1 MGGFAAQ
8 RGITLDGVLGRLSSF
23 VDFSESKLDYLAAML
38 DMSTNYMEHTGI
50 QSVSRSL
57 IERAVGE
64 I

>member
-1 MGGFAAQ
+1 M
-8 RGITLDGVLGRLSSF
+8 RGVI
-23 VDFSESKLDYLAAML
+23 DFSESKLDYLAAFL
-38 DMSTNYMEHTGI
+38 DISTNYMEHTGI